1 MPASPLKIALVQFD
15 IAWENP
21 GENMRRIEKLMG
33 QSSDLDLVIL
43 PEMWSTGFTMQPDKV
58 AEPAPAAAL
67 EWMIA
72 QAMERNTA
80 IAGSISVAERGV
92 YHNR

>member
-43 PEMWSTGFTMQPDKV
+43 PEMWSTGFTMQPEKV
-58 AEPAPAAAL
+58 AEPAPGTAL
-67 EWMIA
+67 
-72 QAMERNTA
+72 
-80 IAGSISVAERGV
+80 
-92 YHNR
+92 